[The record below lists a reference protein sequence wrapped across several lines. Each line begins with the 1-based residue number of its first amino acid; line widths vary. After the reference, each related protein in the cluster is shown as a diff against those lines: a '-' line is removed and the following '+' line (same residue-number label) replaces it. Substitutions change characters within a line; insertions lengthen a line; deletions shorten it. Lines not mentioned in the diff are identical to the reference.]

1 MNFEINSEFKPS
13 GDQPEAIK
21 SLCEGVE
28 QKKTDQVLLGV
39 TGSGKTFTMA
49 NVIYNL
55 QRPSLIFAPNK
66 TLAAQL
72 YSEMKNFFPKNCV
85 EYFVSYYDYYT
96 PEAYVAKTDTYIEKE
111 SSINEQIDRMRHSAT
126 RSLLERKDTIIVASV
141 SCIYGIGSVQSYQS
155 MTFKI
160 KKGLEQ
166 DRDTIKK
173 KLVELQFKRNEQN
186 FLRGTFRNKGDIIEI
201 FPSHLE
207 DRSWRISFFGDLVE
221 DITEFDP
228 LTGKVFSSLDSVTIF
243 ANSHYVTPK
252 PSLEKAIKSIKY
264 ELTDRINFFQ
274 KHNKLLEAQR
284 IEQRTKFD
292 LEMIVATGS
301 CSGIENYSRHLT
313 GRSEGAPPPTLFEYL
328 PKNTII
334 FVDESHVTIPQIG
347 GMYKGD
353 RSRKSNL
360 SEHGFRLPSCRDNR
374 PLMFEEWQSFKGQTI
389 YVSATPGPWEL
400 EKTSGVFIEQIV
412 RPTGLIE
419 PTCLIREAKNQ
430 VEDLI
435 EECKKCIKKNL
446 RVLVTTLTKKMAEDL
461 TDYMNV
467 SMIKTK
473 YMHSDIDAIERIEL
487 IKELRLG
494 EFDVLIGINLL
505 REGLD
510 IPECGLVAIL
520 DADKEGFL
528 RSKVSLIQ
536 TIGRAA
542 RNIEGR
548 VILYADH
555 KTKSIE
561 SAIDETDRRRLKQVE
576 YNKKNKII
584 PKSTKRKIINI
595 LEIDKN
601 NNNNIKKSKN
611 NKLVGNNLLQ
621 HIKQLKLSMI
631 ENAENLNFEKAA
643 EIRDEIKKLQKNE
656 IGLINE

>member
-1 MNFEINSEFKPS
+1 
-13 GDQPEAIK
+13 
-21 SLCEGVE
+21 
-28 QKKTDQVLLGV
+28 
-39 TGSGKTFTMA
+39 
-49 NVIYNL
+49 
-55 QRPSLIFAPNK
+55 
-66 TLAAQL
+66 
-72 YSEMKNFFPKNCV
+72 
-85 EYFVSYYDYYT
+85 
-96 PEAYVAKTDTYIEKE
+96 
-111 SSINEQIDRMRHSAT
+111 
-126 RSLLERKDTIIVASV
+126 
-141 SCIYGIGSVQSYQS
+141 
-155 MTFKI
+155 
-160 KKGLEQ
+160 
-166 DRDTIKK
+166 
-173 KLVELQFKRNEQN
+173 
-186 FLRGTFRNKGDIIEI
+186 
-201 FPSHLE
+201 
-207 DRSWRISFFGDLVE
+207 
-221 DITEFDP
+221 
-228 LTGKVFSSLDSVTIF
+228 
-243 ANSHYVTPK
+243 
-252 PSLEKAIKSIKY
+252 
-264 ELTDRINFFQ
+264 
-274 KHNKLLEAQR
+274 
-284 IEQRTKFD
+284 
-292 LEMIVATGS
+292 MIVATGS

-313 GRSEGAPPPTLFEYL
+313 GRSQGAPPPTLFEYL

-353 RSRKSNL
+353 RSRKNNL
-360 SEHGFRLPSCRDNR
+360 SEHGFRLPSCKDNR

-435 EECKKCIKKNL
+435 EECKKCIKKKL
-446 RVLVTTLTKKMAEDL
+446 RILVTTLTKKMAEDL
-461 TDYMNV
+461 TDYMNE
-467 SMIKTK
+467 SMIRTK

-494 EFDVLIGINLL
+494 GFDVLIGINLL

-561 SAIDETDRRRLKQVE
+561 AAIYETDRRRLKQIE

-584 PKSTKRKIINI
+584 PKSTKRKIIDI
-595 LEIDKN
+595 LEVDKN
-601 NNNNIKKSKN
+601 NNKTKRGKSN
-611 NKLVGNNLLQ
+611 QLVGNNLLQ
-621 HIKQLKLSMI
+621 HIKELKLSMI

-643 EIRDEIKKLQKNE
+643 EIRDEIKKLEKKE